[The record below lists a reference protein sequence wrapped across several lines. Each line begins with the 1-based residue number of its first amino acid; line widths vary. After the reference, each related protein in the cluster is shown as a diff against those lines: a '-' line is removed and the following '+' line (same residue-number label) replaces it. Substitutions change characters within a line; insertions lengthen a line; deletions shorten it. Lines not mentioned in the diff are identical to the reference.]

1 MNQTLISR
9 YIGEIKQCMAEH
21 AEAAMLRPNRELF
34 AAGEA
39 SGIYQGMRKSLDV
52 LEALLSDQLEEE
64 RKS

>member
-1 MNQTLISR
+1 
-9 YIGEIKQCMAEH
+9 
-21 AEAAMLRPNRELF
+21 MLRPNRELF

>member
-1 MNQTLISR
+1 MSQTLISR
-9 YIGEIKQCMAEH
+9 YIGEIKQRMTEH
-21 AEAAMLRPNRELF
+21 AEFVMLHPQRELF